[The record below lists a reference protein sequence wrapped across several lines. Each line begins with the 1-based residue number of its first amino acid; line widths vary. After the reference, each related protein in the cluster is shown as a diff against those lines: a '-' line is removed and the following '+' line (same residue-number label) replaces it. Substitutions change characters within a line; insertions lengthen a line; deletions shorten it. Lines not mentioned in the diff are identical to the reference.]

1 MFKHS
6 FTYSV
11 IEEFV
16 KIDEQIKKEMKKIK
30 LDKYP
35 LNYNNFY
42 NISLTKHVLN
52 VRRR

>member
-30 LDKYP
+30 FKKDGK
-35 LNYNNFY
+35 
-42 NISLTKHVLN
+42 
-52 VRRR
+52 